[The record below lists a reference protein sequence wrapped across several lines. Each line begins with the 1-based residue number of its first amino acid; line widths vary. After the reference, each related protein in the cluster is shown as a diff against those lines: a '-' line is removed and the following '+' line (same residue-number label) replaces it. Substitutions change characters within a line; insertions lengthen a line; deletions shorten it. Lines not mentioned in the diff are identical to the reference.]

1 MSCVYEEENKTKK
14 INNPKTYKARCF
26 PNGIPVRL
34 AQRLELLQ
42 IALAARGH
50 SSAPDDATDGGWGGG
65 GGREALARY
74 SGTTAAAPQWNQ
86 GQPAKHSVDSVS
98 LSALGS
104 RGGGRNLVD
113 HVETD

>member
-1 MSCVYEEENKTKK
+1 MFSKW
-14 INNPKTYKARCF
+14 NP
-26 PNGIPVRL
+26 GWL

-42 IALAARGH
+42 VALAARGH
-50 SSAPDDATDGGWGGG
+50 SSAPDDATDGG

-86 GQPAKHSVDSVS
+86 GQPAKHKVDSVS

-104 RGGGRNLVD
+104 LGGGRNLVD
-113 HVETD
+113 RVETD